1 MLGMKKKLWY
11 YYWSGACAV
20 AATGRLKKLGWGI
33 WDWNQLQLQCKPNDH
48 HIFFFYSL
56 DPRDCLRFLFCF
68 CFGWVSCLFS
78 CSWTREFFLCLCLC
92 LCLFWWWSLA
102 KFVQATLKLQ
112 SPHKW
117 QPRLHFPE
125 CKLPSYGT
133 SLQRIK
139 NPGKKR
145 IFVVF
150 FKTGGRR
157 ASLPAGVQL
166 VCFACYSLGSF
177 FFCVQTGAAQ
187 ANENPLASGTVAVC
201 SSSRIVV

>member
-1 MLGMKKKLWY
+1 
-11 YYWSGACAV
+11 
-20 AATGRLKKLGWGI
+20 
-33 WDWNQLQLQCKPNDH
+33 
-48 HIFFFYSL
+48 
-56 DPRDCLRFLFCF
+56 
-68 CFGWVSCLFS
+68 
-78 CSWTREFFLCLCLC
+78 
-92 LCLFWWWSLA
+92 LA